1 MQTEFSERNIF
12 LDGDDESVNLPI
24 KVERLFEDQL
34 QNWKLAFDGYQ
45 SLTKVQKKLF
55 EFDDFSIEA
64 HYNPGRIISSSAK
77 VDAKSINERPCFLC
91 VKNLPAD
98 QKAIKVI
105 GNYILLVNPFPI
117 FHKHF
122 TIPTTKHVPQ
132 LIKQE
137 FENLLLISSKIG
149 SGFSVFY
156 NGPKCGASAPD
167 HLHFQAGNYGF
178 MNIDNEYENILNKYG
193 EIVYSDGEL
202 ITSVVTGC
210 LRNFI
215 TVESNDISK
224 LKSEFEKIYNVLGG
238 DKTAEE
244 PMLNVISTYN
254 NSWRVL
260 IFPRTKHRP
269 SYFFGEG
276 KNKILISP
284 AAVDLG
290 GVLIFPREEDFD
302 KITIQLVVDIFK
314 QVTFT
319 NEEFRNISDKLK
331 IR

>member
-12 LDGDDESVNLPI
+12 LFEEDESVSLPI

-55 EFDDFSIEA
+55 EFNGFSIEA

-77 VDAKSINERPCFLC
+77 VDSKSINERPCFLC
-91 VKNLPAD
+91 IKNLPAD
-98 QKAIKVI
+98 QRAIKVI

-122 TIPTTKHVPQ
+122 TIPTINHVPQ
-132 LIKQE
+132 SIRHE
-137 FENLLLISSKIG
+137 FENLLLISSMIG

-167 HLHFQAGNYGF
+167 HLHFQAGNSGF
-178 MNIDNEYENILNKYG
+178 MNIDNEFENILNKYG

-215 TVESNDISK
+215 ALESNDILK
-224 LKSEFEKIYNVLGG
+224 LKSEFEKIYEILGG
-238 DKTAEE
+238 DNNGEE
-244 PMLNVISTYN
+244 PMMNIICTYK
-254 NSWRVL
+254 NSWRVM
-260 IFPRTKHRP
+260 IFPRIKHRP
-269 SYFFGEG
+269 SYFFEEG

-290 GVLIFPREEDFD
+290 GVLIFPRAEDFD
-302 KITIQLVVDIFK
+302 KIRVELIVDIFK